1 LIARV
6 SRCTL
11 DTENTLDGLFTENG
25 ITKTVSNVREL
36 LLFSPLNIKLS
47 ALIVVVVMCVWASIK
62 SLLMVN
68 LLGLREPGASGLS
81 PSVVEIEEHVV
92 KLNVSVSN

>member
-1 LIARV
+1 
-6 SRCTL
+6 
-11 DTENTLDGLFTENG
+11 
-25 ITKTVSNVREL
+25 VREL

-68 LLGLREPGASGLS
+68 LLGLREPGAGGLS